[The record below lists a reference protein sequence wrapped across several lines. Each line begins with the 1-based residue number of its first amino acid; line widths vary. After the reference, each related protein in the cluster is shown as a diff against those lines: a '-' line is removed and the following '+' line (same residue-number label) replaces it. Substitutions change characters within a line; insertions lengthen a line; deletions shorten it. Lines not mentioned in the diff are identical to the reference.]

1 MSYLW
6 DFGDPDIPQFTE
18 EDPGFRK
25 FTSNGIFKVKVTV
38 TDNEGATDSD
48 SIIVV
53 VSLPAAENLINR
65 WDFEPG
71 TITTDLQGN
80 ADLVNHGDI
89 ANETAGT
96 EPSPPGYGSYGVV
109 LNGTD
114 QYFSI
119 SQWNSIEPW
128 QQGKP
133 AGTFAIA
140 IKTPASFS
148 GSNSYLLAKYSTS
161 GQRTLALS
169 IDPGGVPNLL
179 LGYNNGDSA
188 IQYNFAS
195 ALLTNK
201 RYILFFALDAQNKI
215 YLLRAYNVDS
225 GNWLKDALSTFT
237 VNMNLTGNAP
247 WTIGSRS
254 NDDTGYFPGI
264 IYWARIYNAYLS
276 PAAME
281 EMTAFPT
288 EIKNFA
294 YAEKMQPVLNYPN
307 PFSSSTTIKYSI
319 PETTSVRIDILDI
332 RGSIIKTLINRKMPV
347 GEYTVVWNCDDESGK
362 EMPGGLYFCRL
373 KTGSF
378 IMTNKMSL
386 IR

>member
-1 MSYLW
+1 MQQSIDINDSLSFTCTASDWGGGIVSYLW
-6 DFGDPDIPQFTE
+6 DFGDPDIPQSTE

-53 VSLPAAENLINR
+53 VSLPAEENLVNR

-128 QQGKP
+128 QPGKP

-148 GSNSYLLAKYSTS
+148 GSDQYLLAKYGTSWSTNS
-161 GQRTLALS
+161 CIKHR
-169 IDPGGVPNLL
+169 PGWC
-179 LGYNNGDSA
+179 S
-188 IQYNFAS
+188 
-195 ALLTNK
+195 K
-201 RYILFFALDAQNKI
+201 
-215 YLLRAYNVDS
+215 
-225 GNWLKDALSTFT
+225 
-237 VNMNLTGNAP
+237 
-247 WTIGSRS
+247 
-254 NDDTGYFPGI
+254 
-264 IYWARIYNAYLS
+264 
-276 PAAME
+276 
-281 EMTAFPT
+281 
-288 EIKNFA
+288 
-294 YAEKMQPVLNYPN
+294 
-307 PFSSSTTIKYSI
+307 
-319 PETTSVRIDILDI
+319 
-332 RGSIIKTLINRKMPV
+332 SII
-347 GEYTVVWNCDDESGK
+347 
-362 EMPGGLYFCRL
+362 GL
-373 KTGSF
+373 
-378 IMTNKMSL
+378 
-386 IR
+386 